1 MGKIRILDLAG
12 ARQISN
18 PTGPAMGKRIGAA
31 VKDLGELL
39 AGEFVFLPPDKGKV
53 YSDYWRTIRGD
64 EPILL
69 LNPFFLLLANNRAPK
84 GAMHFAD
91 IRFKPHWY
99 IPSKIVVTLIGRE
112 WEDSV
117 FIDARCPE
125 LLGLIKRAADKFVT
139 LPGTPDVNV
148 YATDFDVP
156 SRYVRA
162 GNTPPATA

>member
-1 MGKIRILDLAG
+1 MGQVRVLDLYC
-12 ARQISN
+12 ARQIPN

-31 VKDLGELL
+31 VKTLGELL
-39 AGEFVFLPPDKGKV
+39 ANEFDSLPKDKGRV

-99 IPSKIVVTLIGRE
+99 IPSKIVVTLIG
-112 WEDSV
+112 
-117 FIDARCPE
+117 
-125 LLGLIKRAADKFVT
+125 
-139 LPGTPDVNV
+139 
-148 YATDFDVP
+148 
-156 SRYVRA
+156 
-162 GNTPPATA
+162 